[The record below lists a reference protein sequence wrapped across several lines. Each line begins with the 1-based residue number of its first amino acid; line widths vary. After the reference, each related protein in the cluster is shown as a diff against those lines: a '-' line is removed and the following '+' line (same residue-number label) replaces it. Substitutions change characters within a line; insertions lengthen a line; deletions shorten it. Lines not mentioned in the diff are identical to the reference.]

1 MLADR
6 SRLREA
12 RDFPAADAVRERLR
26 EGGWEVVDSPAG
38 SELKQVQLPPTP
50 RRLTLLTVL
59 HGWPDDARRWLQSVL
74 RHHPNQDLEVLL
86 VDNSGSPE
94 LAAWAESVRSDVVRV
109 LVLEPRGFGAAVNAG
124 LEAAAGEV
132 IVVFDPGTEATGDL
146 ATPLLEMLDQPDVGI
161 AAAYGVRGTGT
172 VKHFHDHP
180 GPEVDAVEGYCMA
193 FRRADALAVGG
204 FDEKFRFYRIADFE
218 FSFRIRST
226 GKRAMV
232 VAGLPLSKH
241 EHRLWEAETEEER
254 ERLSKKNFYRFL
266 GRWGKRTDLLVV
278 D

>member
-1 MLADR
+1 
-6 SRLREA
+6 
-12 RDFPAADAVRERLR
+12 
-26 EGGWEVVDSPAG
+26 
-38 SELKQVQLPPTP
+38 
-50 RRLTLLTVL
+50 
-59 HGWPDDARRWLQSVL
+59 VL

-146 ATPLLEMLDQPDVGI
+146 ATPLLEMLEQPGVGI

-180 GPEVDAVEGYCMA
+180 GPEGDAVEAGQLLCI
-193 FRRADALAVGG
+193 V
-204 FDEKFRFYRIADFE
+204 E
-218 FSFRIRST
+218 
-226 GKRAMV
+226 AMKMENEIHAQH
-232 VAGLPLSKH
+232 AGTVS
-241 EHRLWEAETEEER
+241 
-254 ERLSKKNFYRFL
+254 RLSVAP
-266 GRWGKRTDLLVV
+266 GEPVTTGQVICVV
-278 D
+278 EPSL

>member
-1 MLADR
+1 MI
-6 SRLREA
+6 
-12 RDFPAADAVRERLR
+12 RDQLR
-26 EGGWEVVDSPAG
+26 EGGWEVVDSSAG
-38 SELKQVQLPPTP
+38 SDLKALEVPPPP
-50 RRLTLLTVL
+50 RPLTMLAVL
-59 HGWPDDARRWLQSVL
+59 HGWPEDARRWLESVL
-74 RHHPNQDLEVLL
+74 RHHATRELEVLL

-94 LAAWAESVRSDVVRV
+94 LAVWTASVKSERVRV
-109 LVLEPRGFGAAVNAG
+109 LTLEPRGFGAAVNAG

-132 IVVFDPGTEATGDL
+132 IVVFDPGTEATGDV
-146 ATPLLEMLDQPDVGI
+146 ATPLLEMLERPGVGI
-161 AAAYGVRGTGT
+161 AAAYGVRGVGT

-232 VAGLPLSKH
+232 VAGLPLRKH
-241 EHRLWEAETEEER
+241 QHRLWEAETEAER

-266 GRWGKRTDLLVV
+266 DRWGKRTDLLV

>member
-1 MLADR
+1 M
-6 SRLREA
+6 
-12 RDFPAADAVRERLR
+12 R

-38 SELKQVQLPPTP
+38 SELKVVELPPSP
-50 RRLTLLTVL
+50 RLLTMLTVL
-59 HGWPDDARRWLQSVL
+59 HGWPEDARRWLESVL
-74 RHHPNQDLEVLL
+74 RNHAGQDLEVLL
-86 VDNSGSPE
+86 VDNSGSPL
-94 LAAWAESVRSDVVRV
+94 LAKWTESVSSERVRV
-109 LVLEPRGFGAAVNAG
+109 LTLEPHGFGAAVNAG

-146 ATPLLEMLDQPDVGI
+146 ATPLLEMLERPGVGI
-161 AAAYGVRGTGT
+161 AAAYGVRGVGT

-193 FRRADALAVGG
+193 FRRSDALAVGG

-232 VAGLPLSKH
+232 VAGLPLRKH
-241 EHRLWEAETEEER
+241 AHRLWEAETEEER

-266 GRWGKRTDLLVV
+266 DRWGKRTDLLI

>member
-1 MLADR
+1 M
-6 SRLREA
+6 
-12 RDFPAADAVRERLR
+12 
-26 EGGWEVVDSPAG
+26 
-38 SELKQVQLPPTP
+38 
-50 RRLTLLTVL
+50 LTVL
-59 HGWPDDARRWLQSVL
+59 HGWPDDARRWLASVL
-74 RHHPNQDLEVLL
+74 RHHATQDLEVLL
-86 VDNSGSPE
+86 VDNSGDAA
-94 LAAWAESVRSDVVRV
+94 LAAWAESVASERVRV
-109 LVLEPRGFGAAVNAG
+109 LGIEPRGFGAAVNAG
-124 LEAAAGEV
+124 LRAAAGEV

-146 ATPLLEMLDQPDVGI
+146 ATPLLEMLERPGVGI
-161 AAAYGVRGTGT
+161 AAAYGVRGAGT

-193 FRRADALAVGG
+193 FRRSDALAVGG

-226 GKRAMV
+226 GRRAMV
-232 VAGLPLSKH
+232 VAGLPLRKH

-266 GRWGKRTDLLVV
+266 DRWGKRTDLLV